1 MTTIAADDQDLA
13 IFRDTVRRFVA
24 EQIVPRNNEWEAS
37 GKTPRSV
44 WRELGDA
51 GLLAVDIPEEWGGA
65 GADVR
70 FSMVV
75 NEEFSRAGCFSLACA
90 MVVHSDICAHYL
102 LNWGTDEQKA
112 KYLPKMISGECVG
125 AIAMTEPDAG
135 SDLQGI
141 RASAVR
147 DGDDWVI
154 NGQKTFITNG
164 QNAGVVITVARTDP
178 SVSGSKGTSLF
189 LVDED
194 TPGFSRGRNLE
205 KIGQHAADTS
215 ELFFE
220 NVRVRNSDLL
230 GPVNQGFVVLMKELA
245 RERLALGVS
254 GVAHSEG
261 ALELTKAYISER
273 QAFGQSLAKF
283 QNTRFKMAELATQI
297 AVHRA
302 FVDQCIERLRLK
314 ELDATTGSMAKLA
327 CSELQCRVM
336 DECLQLFGG
345 YGYMTE
351 YPISRFYVDARV
363 QRIYGG
369 ASEIMKE
376 IIGREICGR

>member
-125 AIAMTEPDAG
+125 AIAMTEPGAG

-178 SVSGSKGTSLF
+178 SVSGSTGTS
-189 LVDED
+189 V
-194 TPGFSRGRNLE
+194 
-205 KIGQHAADTS
+205 
-215 ELFFE
+215 
-220 NVRVRNSDLL
+220 
-230 GPVNQGFVVLMKELA
+230 
-245 RERLALGVS
+245 
-254 GVAHSEG
+254 
-261 ALELTKAYISER
+261 
-273 QAFGQSLAKF
+273 
-283 QNTRFKMAELATQI
+283 
-297 AVHRA
+297 
-302 FVDQCIERLRLK
+302 C
-314 ELDATTGSMAKLA
+314 
-327 CSELQCRVM
+327 
-336 DECLQLFGG
+336 
-345 YGYMTE
+345 
-351 YPISRFYVDARV
+351 
-363 QRIYGG
+363 
-369 ASEIMKE
+369 
-376 IIGREICGR
+376 